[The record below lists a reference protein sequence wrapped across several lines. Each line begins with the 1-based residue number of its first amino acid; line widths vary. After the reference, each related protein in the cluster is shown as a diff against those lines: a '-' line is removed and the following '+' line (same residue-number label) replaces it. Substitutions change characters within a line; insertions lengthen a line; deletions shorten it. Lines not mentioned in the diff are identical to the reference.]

1 VYVLFDKKG
10 GEGDP
15 VLEYDNFDG
24 RLWIQSDYLSL
35 FYGMF
40 GFESLGEASE
50 YIERWFENKFG
61 YNVKD
66 IVFSKK

>member
-1 VYVLFDKKG
+1 
-10 GEGDP
+10 
-15 VLEYDNFDG
+15 
-24 RLWIQSDYLSL
+24 
-35 FYGMF
+35 MF